1 MRPSELFLE
10 TYLENQL
17 RNDWLGI
24 SNQAV
29 PTRGPISGSN
39 RFLPQFEEC
48 AYNRNYKAFVESDK
62 TERSLRQKYAG
73 RGIALMEERPKY
85 IQAEHGCPDR

>member
-1 MRPSELFLE
+1 MRPSELFIE

-24 SNQAV
+24 SNQAL
-29 PTRGPISGSN
+29 PTKVLVLGSN
-39 RFLPQFEEC
+39 RFLPQFEDC
-48 AYNRNYKAFVESDK
+48 AYKRNYKAYVESDK

-73 RGIALMEERPKY
+73 SGIALMEEWPKY
-85 IQAEHGCPDR
+85 LQTEHGCPD